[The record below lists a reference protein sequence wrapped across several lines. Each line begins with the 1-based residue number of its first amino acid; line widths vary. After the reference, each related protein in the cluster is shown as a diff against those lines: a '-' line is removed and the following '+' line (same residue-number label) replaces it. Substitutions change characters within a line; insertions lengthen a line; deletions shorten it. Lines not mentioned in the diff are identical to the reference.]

1 MAEPESVGLVVPR
14 CLTSQWEV
22 REVSPAERGR
32 QHVLPCVCEEHQL
45 SVVTVS
51 VTAEEQ
57 ELLLAAV
64 ETEHESVLH

>member
-1 MAEPESVGLVVPR
+1 M
-14 CLTSQWEV
+14 
-22 REVSPAERGR
+22 SPAERGR

-64 ETEHESVLH
+64 ETERLNCPALIAAF